1 MITHF
6 MVAKIQYSGIICSSQ
21 VATFNRMPKKFRRAY
36 PTVQAWME
44 ATGTNQAQLAK
55 QLGISTPHLSNILS
69 KSRRCSLYVALKISK
84 LTNVPIESLVEWP
97 ASYKKAV

>member
-1 MITHF
+1 
-6 MVAKIQYSGIICSSQ
+6 
-21 VATFNRMPKKFRRAY
+21 MPKKFRRAY

-55 QLGISTPHLSNILS
+55 LIGISEPHLSNVLS
-69 KSRRCSLYVALKISK
+69 KSRRCSLYVALKITK

-97 ASYKKAV
+97 ASYEKVG